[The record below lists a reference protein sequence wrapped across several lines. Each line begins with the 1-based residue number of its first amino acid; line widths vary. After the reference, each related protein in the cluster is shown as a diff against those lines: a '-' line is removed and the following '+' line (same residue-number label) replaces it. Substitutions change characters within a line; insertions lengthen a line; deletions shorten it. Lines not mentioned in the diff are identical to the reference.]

1 MLKLMKVVISN
12 MTMNTKQLS
21 ISNIAWDAKD
31 DLKVAKILNKHDV
44 KYIDL
49 APSKYFKDLKKATIT
64 EIEQV
69 KGIWRKHG
77 ISIYGM
83 QSLMFGTKDLN
94 LFGDNLVQ
102 SVMLD
107 HLSSVCRIGEL
118 LDARYL
124 VFGSPK
130 NRDCSVVED
139 DKREDIALDFFY
151 RLGEIAKHYNVTIC
165 LEPNPTLY
173 GANFLTTTQDT
184 YDFVCKLNHPN
195 IRMQLDT
202 GTMLVNNEVASVID
216 HVKNM
221 IGHVHLS
228 QKHLTVLGDSCED
241 IPNTAINTA
250 DKVSNNILSSK
261 LSCIENEHKCLAEA
275 LNKTETKIYTIEM
288 LTNKEKSSLQAIDR
302 AISFASRVYLNQN

>member
-1 MLKLMKVVISN
+1 MVISN
-12 MTMNTKQLS
+12 MTLNTKQLS
-21 ISNIAWDAKD
+21 ISNIAWNVKD
-31 DLKVAKILNKHDV
+31 DLKLAQILNKHDV

-49 APSKYFKDLKKATIT
+49 APSKYFKDFKEATIT
-64 EIEQV
+64 EIMQV
-69 KGIWRKHG
+69 KDFWGKQG

-184 YDFVCKLNHPN
+184 YDFVSKLNHPN

-202 GTMLVNNEVASVID
+202 GTMLVNNEVASVIE
-216 HVKNM
+216 HVKDM

-228 QKHLTVLGDSCED
+228 QNHLTVLGDSCED

-261 LSCIENEHKCLAEA
+261 LSCIEDEHKCLAEA

-302 AISFASRVYLNQN
+302 AISFASRVYLKQY

>member
-1 MLKLMKVVISN
+1 MVVRK
-12 MTMNTKQLS
+12 MAFNTKQLS
-21 ISNIAWDAKD
+21 ISNIAWDVKD
-31 DLKVAKILNKHDV
+31 DFKVAEILNKHEV

-49 APSKYFKDLKKATIT
+49 APSKYFKDFKDATIP
-64 EIEQV
+64 EIVQV
-69 KGIWRKHG
+69 KDTWKNRG

-94 LFGDNLVQ
+94 LFGNTLVQ

-139 DKREDIALDFFY
+139 DKREDIALNFFY

-165 LEPNPTLY
+165 LEPNPELY

-184 YDFVCKLNHPN
+184 YDFVSKLNHPN
-195 IRMQLDT
+195 IRIQLDT
-202 GTMLVNNEVASVID
+202 GTMLVNNEVASVIE
-216 HVKNM
+216 HVKYM

-241 IPNTAINTA
+241 IPNTAINTT
-250 DKVSNNILSSK
+250 DNVSNNILSSK
-261 LSCIENEHKCLAEA
+261 ISCIEEAHKCLAKA
-275 LNKTETKIYTIEM
+275 LNQTEIKIYTIEM
-288 LTNKEKSSLQAIDR
+288 LTNKDNDPLKAIDR
-302 AISFASRVYLNQN
+302 AISFASKVYLKQY

>member
-1 MLKLMKVVISN
+1 MLMKVVISN

-49 APSKYFKDLKKATIT
+49 APSKYFKDFKKATIT

-102 SVMLD
+102 SIMLD
-107 HLSSVCRIGEL
+107 HLSSVCRIGNL

-139 DKREDIALDFFY
+139 DNREGIALDFFY

-165 LEPNPTLY
+165 LEPNPELY

-202 GTMLVNNEVASVID
+202 GTMLVNNEVASVIE
-216 HVKNM
+216 HVKDM

-228 QKHLTVLGDSCED
+228 QNHLTVLGDSCED

-250 DKVSNNILSSK
+250 DNVLNNFLSSK
-261 LSCIENEHKCLAEA
+261 LSCIEDEHKCLSEA

-288 LTNKEKSSLQAIDR
+288 LTNKEKEPLKAIDR

>member
-1 MLKLMKVVISN
+1 MVINN
-12 MTMNTKQLS
+12 MTMNSKQLS

-31 DLKVAKILNKHDV
+31 DLKVAPLLNKHDV
-44 KYIDL
+44 KYIDI
-49 APSKYFKDLKKATIT
+49 APSKYFKDFKEASIT
-64 EIEQV
+64 EIKQV
-69 KGIWRKHG
+69 KDTWRKQG
-77 ISIYGM
+77 ISINGM

-102 SVMLD
+102 SIMLD

-130 NRDCSVVED
+130 NRDCSVV
-139 DKREDIALDFFY
+139 DKNIRDDIALDFFY

-165 LEPNPTLY
+165 LEPNPELY

-184 YDFVCKLNHPN
+184 YDFVSKLNHPN
-195 IRMQLDT
+195 VRMQLDT
-202 GTMLVNNEVASVID
+202 GTMLVNQEAASVIEQ
-216 HVKNM
+216 VKAM

-228 QKHLTVLGDSCED
+228 QNHLTVLGDSFED
-241 IPNTAINTA
+241 ISDTLINTT
-250 DKVSNNILSSK
+250 DNVSNSILSSK

-275 LNKTETKIYTIEM
+275 LNQTETKIYTIEM
-288 LTNKEKSSLQAIDR
+288 LTNKENSSLQAIDR

>member
-1 MLKLMKVVISN
+1 MKVVISN

-21 ISNIAWDAKD
+21 ISNIAWDVKD
-31 DLKVAKILNKHDV
+31 DLKVAQILNKHDV

-49 APSKYFKDLKKATIT
+49 APSKYFKDFKEATIT

-69 KGIWRKHG
+69 KDIWKKQG
-77 ISIYGM
+77 ISVYGM

-102 SVMLD
+102 SIMLD
-107 HLSSVCRIGEL
+107 HLSSVCRIGDL

-139 DKREDIALDFFY
+139 DNREGIALDFFY

-165 LEPNPTLY
+165 LEPNPELY

-184 YDFVCKLNHPN
+184 YDFVSKLNHPN

-202 GTMLVNNEVASVID
+202 GTMLVNQEAASVIEQ
-216 HVKNM
+216 VKAM

-241 IPNTAINTA
+241 VSDVAVNST

-261 LSCIENEHKCLAEA
+261 LSCIEEEHKRLAEV
-275 LNKTETKIYTIEM
+275 LNQTEIKIYTIEM
-288 LTNKEKSSLQAIDR
+288 LTNKEDEHLKAIDR
-302 AISFASRVYLNQN
+302 AISFASKVYLKQY

>member
-1 MLKLMKVVISN
+1 MAF
-12 MTMNTKQLS
+12 NTKQLS
-21 ISNIAWDAKD
+21 ISNIAWDVKD
-31 DLKVAKILNKHDV
+31 DFKVAEILNKHEV

-49 APSKYFKDLKKATIT
+49 APSKYFKDFKDATIP

-69 KGIWRKHG
+69 KDTWKNRG

-94 LFGDNLVQ
+94 LFGNTLVQ

-139 DKREDIALDFFY
+139 DKREDIALNFFY

-165 LEPNPTLY
+165 LEPNPELY

-184 YDFVCKLNHPN
+184 YDFVSKLNHPN
-195 IRMQLDT
+195 IRIQLDT
-202 GTMLVNNEVASVID
+202 GTMLVNNEVASVIE
-216 HVKNM
+216 HVKYM

-241 IPNTAINTA
+241 IPNTAISTIDN
-250 DKVSNNILSSK
+250 VSNNILSSK
-261 LSCIENEHKCLAEA
+261 FSCIEEAHKCLAKA
-275 LNKTETKIYTIEM
+275 LNQIETKIYTIEM
-288 LTNKEKSSLQAIDR
+288 LTNKDDEPLKAIDR
-302 AISFASRVYLNQN
+302 AISFASKVYLKQY

>member
-1 MLKLMKVVISN
+1 MVISN
-12 MTMNTKQLS
+12 MTLNTKQLS
-21 ISNIAWDAKD
+21 ISNIAWNVKD
-31 DLKVAKILNKHDV
+31 DLKLAQILNKHDV

-49 APSKYFKDLKKATIT
+49 APSKYFKDFKEATIT
-64 EIEQV
+64 EIMQV
-69 KGIWRKHG
+69 KDFWGKQG

-184 YDFVCKLNHPN
+184 YDFVSKLNHPN

-202 GTMLVNNEVASVID
+202 GTMLVNNEVASVIE
-216 HVKNM
+216 HVKDM

-228 QKHLTVLGDSCED
+228 QNHLTVLGDSCED

-250 DKVSNNILSSK
+250 DNVSNNFLSSK
-261 LSCIENEHKCLAEA
+261 LSCIEDEHKCLAEA

-288 LTNKEKSSLQAIDR
+288 LTNKEKEPLKAIDR

>member
-1 MLKLMKVVISN
+1 
-12 MTMNTKQLS
+12 MTFNTKQLS
-21 ISNIAWDAKD
+21 ISNIAWDVKD
-31 DLKVAKILNKHDV
+31 DLKVAQILNKHDV

-49 APSKYFKDLKKATIT
+49 APSKYFKDFKEASIT
-64 EIEQV
+64 EIKQV
-69 KGIWRKHG
+69 KDAWRKQG

-94 LFGDNLVQ
+94 LFGGKEKQ
-102 SVMLD
+102 SFMLD

-139 DKREDIALDFFY
+139 DKGEDIALDFFY

-165 LEPNPTLY
+165 LEPNPELY
-173 GANFLTTTQDT
+173 GANFLTTTKDT
-184 YDFVCKLNHPN
+184 FDFVRKLNHPN

-202 GTMLVNNEVASVID
+202 GTMLVNHEAASVIE
-216 HVKNM
+216 HVKDM

-228 QKHLTVLGDSCED
+228 QNHLTVLGDSCED

-261 LSCIENEHKCLAEA
+261 LSPLEEEHKCLAKA
-275 LNKTETKIYTIEM
+275 LNQTEIKIYTIEM
-288 LTNKEKSSLQAIDR
+288 LTNKENSSLQAIDR

>member
-1 MLKLMKVVISN
+1 MVINN
-12 MTMNTKQLS
+12 MTLNTRQLS

-31 DLKVAKILNKHDV
+31 DLKVAQILNKHDV

-49 APSKYFKDLKKATIT
+49 APSKYFKDFKEATIT

-107 HLSSVCRIGEL
+107 HLSSVCRIGDL

-139 DKREDIALDFFY
+139 DKREGIALDFFY
-151 RLGEIAKHYNVTIC
+151 RLGEIAKHYNVKIC
-165 LEPNPTLY
+165 LEPNPKLY
-173 GANFLTTTQDT
+173 GANFLTTTKDT
-184 YDFVCKLNHPN
+184 FDFVRKLNHPN

-202 GTMLVNNEVASVID
+202 GTMLVNHEAASVIE
-216 HVKNM
+216 HVKDM

-228 QKHLTVLGDSCED
+228 QKNLTALGDSCED
-241 IPNTAINTA
+241 VSDVSINTA
-250 DKVSNNILSSK
+250 DKVSNNIISSK
-261 LSCIENEHKCLAEA
+261 LSCIEEEHECLAEV
-275 LNKTETKIYTIEM
+275 LNQTEIKIYTIEM
-288 LTNKEKSSLQAIDR
+288 LTNKDNDPLNAIDR
-302 AISFASRVYLNQN
+302 AVSFAKNVYLNQE

>member
-1 MLKLMKVVISN
+1 
-12 MTMNTKQLS
+12 MTFNTKKLS
-21 ISNIAWDAKD
+21 ISNIAWDVKD
-31 DLKVAKILNKHDV
+31 DLKIAQILNKHDV

-49 APSKYFKDLKKATIT
+49 APSKYFKDFKDASIT
-64 EIEQV
+64 EIKQV
-69 KGIWRKHG
+69 KDAWRKQD

-94 LFGDNLVQ
+94 LFADNLVQ

-139 DKREDIALDFFY
+139 DKREGIALDFFY
-151 RLGEIAKHYNVTIC
+151 RLGEIAKHYNVKIC
-165 LEPNPTLY
+165 LEPNPKLY
-173 GANFLTTTQDT
+173 GANFLTTTKDT
-184 YDFVCKLNHPN
+184 FDFVRKLNHPN

-202 GTMLVNNEVASVID
+202 GTMLVNHEAASVIE
-216 HVKNM
+216 HVKDM

-228 QKHLTVLGDSCED
+228 QKNLTALGDSCED
-241 IPNTAINTA
+241 VSDVSINTA
-250 DKVSNNILSSK
+250 DKVSNNIIFSK
-261 LSCIENEHKCLAEA
+261 LSCIEEEHEFLAEV

-288 LTNKEKSSLQAIDR
+288 LTNKENSPLQAIDR
-302 AISFASRVYLNQN
+302 AISFASKVYLKQY

>member
-1 MLKLMKVVISN
+1 MKVVISN

-21 ISNIAWDAKD
+21 ISNMAWDAKD
-31 DLKVAKILNKHDV
+31 DFKVAQILNKHDV
-44 KYIDL
+44 KYIDI
-49 APSKYFKDLKKATIT
+49 APSKYFKDFKEASIT
-64 EIEQV
+64 EIKQV
-69 KGIWRKHG
+69 KDAWRKQG

-102 SVMLD
+102 SIMLD
-107 HLSSVCRIGEL
+107 HLSSVCRIGDL

-139 DKREDIALDFFY
+139 DNREGIALDFFY

-165 LEPNPTLY
+165 LEPNPELY

-184 YDFVCKLNHPN
+184 YDFVSKLNHPN

-202 GTMLVNNEVASVID
+202 GTMLVNQEAASVIEQ
-216 HVKNM
+216 VKAM

-241 IPNTAINTA
+241 VSDVAVNST

-261 LSCIENEHKCLAEA
+261 LSCIEEEHKRLAEV
-275 LNKTETKIYTIEM
+275 LNQTEIKIYTIEM
-288 LTNKEKSSLQAIDR
+288 LTNKEDEPLKAIDR
-302 AISFASRVYLNQN
+302 AISFASKVYLKQY

>member
-1 MLKLMKVVISN
+1 MKVVISN

-31 DLKVAKILNKHDV
+31 DLKVAQILNKHDV
-44 KYIDL
+44 KYIDI
-49 APSKYFKDLKKATIT
+49 APSKYFKDFKEATIT
-64 EIEQV
+64 EIKQV
-69 KGIWRKHG
+69 KDTWRKHG

-94 LFGDNLVQ
+94 LFGSKEQQ
-102 SVMLD
+102 SFMLD

-130 NRDCSVVED
+130 NRDCSVVENK
-139 DKREDIALDFFY
+139 KRESIALDFFY

-165 LEPNPTLY
+165 LEPNPELY

-184 YDFVCKLNHPN
+184 YDFVSKLNHPN
-195 IRMQLDT
+195 IRMHLDT
-202 GTMLVNNEVASVID
+202 GTMLVNHEAASVID

>member
-1 MLKLMKVVISN
+1 
-12 MTMNTKQLS
+12 MNTKQLS
-21 ISNIAWDAKD
+21 ISNIAWDVKD
-31 DLKVAKILNKHDV
+31 DLKVAQILNKHDV

-49 APSKYFKDLKKATIT
+49 APSKYFKDFKEATIT

-69 KGIWRKHG
+69 KDIWKKQG
-77 ISIYGM
+77 ISVYGM

-102 SVMLD
+102 SIMLD
-107 HLSSVCRIGEL
+107 HLSSVCRIGDL

-139 DKREDIALDFFY
+139 DNREGIALDFFY

-165 LEPNPTLY
+165 LEPNPELY

-184 YDFVCKLNHPN
+184 YDFVSKLNHPN

-202 GTMLVNNEVASVID
+202 GTMLVNQEAASVIEQ
-216 HVKNM
+216 VKAM

-241 IPNTAINTA
+241 VSDVAVNST

-261 LSCIENEHKCLAEA
+261 LSCIEEEHKRLAEV
-275 LNKTETKIYTIEM
+275 LNQTEIKIYTIEM
-288 LTNKEKSSLQAIDR
+288 LTNKEDEHLKAIDR
-302 AISFASRVYLNQN
+302 AISFASKVYLKQY

>member
-1 MLKLMKVVISN
+1 MKVVISN

-21 ISNIAWDAKD
+21 ISNIAWDVKD
-31 DLKVAKILNKHDV
+31 DLKVAQILNKHDV

-49 APSKYFKDLKKATIT
+49 APSKYFKDFKEATIT

-69 KGIWRKHG
+69 KDIWKKQG
-77 ISIYGM
+77 ISVYGM

-102 SVMLD
+102 SIMLD
-107 HLSSVCRIGEL
+107 HLSSVCRIGDL

-139 DKREDIALDFFY
+139 DNREGIALDFFY

-165 LEPNPTLY
+165 LEPNPELY

-184 YDFVCKLNHPN
+184 YDFVSKLNHPN

-202 GTMLVNNEVASVID
+202 GTMLVNQEAASVIEQ
-216 HVKNM
+216 VKAM

-241 IPNTAINTA
+241 VSDVAVNST

-261 LSCIENEHKCLAEA
+261 LSCIEEEHKRLAEV
-275 LNKTETKIYTIEM
+275 LNQTEIKIYTIEM
-288 LTNKEKSSLQAIDR
+288 LTNKEDEPLKAIDR
-302 AISFASRVYLNQN
+302 AISFASKVYLKQY

>member
-1 MLKLMKVVISN
+1 MVINN
-12 MTMNTKQLS
+12 MTLNTRQLS

-31 DLKVAKILNKHDV
+31 DLKVAQILNKHDV

-49 APSKYFKDLKKATIT
+49 APSKYFKDFKEATIT
-64 EIEQV
+64 EIKQV
-69 KGIWRKHG
+69 KDTWKKQG

-83 QSLMFGTKDLN
+83 QSLMFGTNDLN

-107 HLSSVCRIGEL
+107 HLSSVCRIGDL

-139 DKREDIALDFFY
+139 DKREGIALDFFY
-151 RLGEIAKHYNVTIC
+151 RLGEIAKHYNVKIC
-165 LEPNPTLY
+165 LEPNPKLY
-173 GANFLTTTQDT
+173 GANFLTTTKDT
-184 YDFVCKLNHPN
+184 FDFVRKLNHPN

-202 GTMLVNNEVASVID
+202 GTMLVNHEAASVIE
-216 HVKNM
+216 HVKDM

-228 QKHLTVLGDSCED
+228 QKNLTALGDSCED
-241 IPNTAINTA
+241 VSDVSINTA
-250 DKVSNNILSSK
+250 DKVSNNIISSK
-261 LSCIENEHKCLAEA
+261 LSCIEEEHECLAEV
-275 LNKTETKIYTIEM
+275 LNQTEIKVYTIEM
-288 LTNKEKSSLQAIDR
+288 LTNKDNDPLNAIDR
-302 AISFASRVYLNQN
+302 AVSFAKNVYLNQE

>member
-1 MLKLMKVVISN
+1 MVISN
-12 MTMNTKQLS
+12 MTLNTKQLS
-21 ISNIAWDAKD
+21 ISNIAWDVKD
-31 DLKVAKILNKHDV
+31 DLKVAQILNKHDV

-49 APSKYFKDLKKATIT
+49 APSKYFKDFKDFKEATIT
-64 EIEQV
+64 EIKQV
-69 KGIWRKHG
+69 KDTWKKQG

-94 LFGDNLVQ
+94 LFADNLVQ

-107 HLSSVCRIGEL
+107 HLSSVCRIGDL

-139 DKREDIALDFFY
+139 DKREGIALDFFY

-165 LEPNPTLY
+165 LEPNPELY
-173 GANFLTTTQDT
+173 GANFLTTTQVT
-184 YDFVCKLNHPN
+184 FDFVCKLNHPN

-202 GTMLVNNEVASVID
+202 GTMLVNHEVASVIEQ
-216 HVKNM
+216 VKAM

-228 QKHLTVLGDSCED
+228 QKNLTVLGDSCED
-241 IPNTAINTA
+241 VSDVSINTA
-250 DKVSNNILSSK
+250 DKASNSILPSK
-261 LSCIENEHKCLAEA
+261 LSRIEDEHKCLAEA
-275 LNKTETKIYTIEM
+275 LNQTEIKIYTIEM
-288 LTNKEKSSLQAIDR
+288 LTNKEETPLQAIDR
-302 AISFASRVYLNQN
+302 AISFAKNVYLKQE